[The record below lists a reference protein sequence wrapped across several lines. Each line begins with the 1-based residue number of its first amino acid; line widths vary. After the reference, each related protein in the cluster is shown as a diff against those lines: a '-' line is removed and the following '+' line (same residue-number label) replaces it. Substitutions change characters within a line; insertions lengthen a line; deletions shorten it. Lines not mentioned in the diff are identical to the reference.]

1 MEIMNKDYRKVIIAI
16 VVIVVIAIAT
26 FLFYKQEANSPNAEE
41 ESSDVLVW
49 INTARDKYGAGD
61 VDGSIEFYLKA
72 LEVQPTNVVAL
83 NNLADIY
90 SQKKEYEKSEEIYLK
105 LIENTPK
112 WINSYR
118 LLMSI
123 YKYHIPE
130 KYQDMEQ
137 ILLTGIEKTSDMSDY
152 APVDFYSMLGEF
164 YRETGNIEKAIEY
177 FEIVMKLLPDNGAVA
192 AEIERLKE
200 LK

>member
-1 MEIMNKDYRKVIIAI
+1 MIKDYRKIII
-16 VVIVVIAIAT
+16 VVVVIVVIAIVA
-26 FLFYKQEANSPNAEE
+26 FLFYKQEANSPNIEE
-41 ESSDVLVW
+41 ESSDVLVL
-49 INTARDKYGAGD
+49 INTARDKYDAGD

-72 LEVQPTNVVAL
+72 LEIQPTNVVAL

-90 SQKKEYEKSEEIYLK
+90 SQKKEYEKSEEIYLR
-105 LIENTPK
+105 LIRSTPK

-130 KYQDMEQ
+130 KYSDMEQ
-137 ILLTGIEKTSDMSDY
+137 ILLTGIEKTSDMTEY

-164 YRETGNIEKAIEY
+164 YRETGNIDKAIEY
-177 FEIVMKLLPDNGAVA
+177 FEIVMDLMPDNGSVA
-192 AEIERLKE
+192 AEIETLKE